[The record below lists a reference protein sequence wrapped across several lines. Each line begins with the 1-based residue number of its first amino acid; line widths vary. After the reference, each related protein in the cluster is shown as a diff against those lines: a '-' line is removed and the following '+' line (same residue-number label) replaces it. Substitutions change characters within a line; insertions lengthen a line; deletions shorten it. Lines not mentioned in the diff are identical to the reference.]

1 MSGFDL
7 NINNYTLEDLLNL
20 FRLDYNFTI
29 DDLKKAKKIAL
40 KTHPDKSGLD
50 QKVFLFFLK
59 AYKMCETIYKFR
71 VKRQDLNLNTTFKY
85 ENLETLNEKQ
95 KEQLL
100 YKKLNG
106 KSAKE
111 FNKWFNDMFEKV
123 KMHDEELDE
132 GYGDWFKSNENVE
145 TEKISNKRD
154 MNSFFEKKKEMAKAL
169 VVHKDID
176 DNIHDNGY
184 NLSRE
189 KIDNYD
195 STMFSRLQFQ
205 DLKQAHTV
213 TVVPVTHKDFESK
226 KKFSNVESYK
236 RHREANNPSMISLA
250 QSKKLMA
257 ERKYMN
263 EKQTTN
269 RVFSM
274 LKRDEEVSQANKK
287 WWTNLMQLEN

>member
-132 GYGDWFKSNENVE
+132 GYGD
-145 TEKISNKRD
+145 
-154 MNSFFEKKKEMAKAL
+154 
-169 VVHKDID
+169 
-176 DNIHDNGY
+176 
-184 NLSRE
+184 
-189 KIDNYD
+189 
-195 STMFSRLQFQ
+195 FSIR
-205 DLKQAHTV
+205 
-213 TVVPVTHKDFESK
+213 
-226 KKFSNVESYK
+226 
-236 RHREANNPSMISLA
+236 
-250 QSKKLMA
+250 
-257 ERKYMN
+257 
-263 EKQTTN
+263 
-269 RVFSM
+269 
-274 LKRDEEVSQANKK
+274 
-287 WWTNLMQLEN
+287 

>member
-50 QKVFLFFLK
+50 QQVFLFFLK

-111 FNKWFNDMFEKV
+111 FNKWFNDMFEKI

-132 GYGDWFKSNENVE
+132 GYGSWFKSNENIE
-145 TEKISNKRD
+145 TEKINNKRD
-154 MNSFFEKKKEMAKAL
+154 MNGFFEKKKEMAKAL

-184 NLSRE
+184 NLNRE

-213 TVVPVTHKDFESK
+213 TVVPVTHKDFENK

-236 RHREANNPSMISLA
+236 RHREANNPSMLSLA
-250 QSKKLMA
+250 QSKKLMD

-263 EKQTTN
+263 EKQSTN

-274 LKRDEEVSQANKK
+274 LKRDEEVSQVNKK